1 MIIKNFIKAARL
13 RTLPLSISGIILGG
27 FLAMSDGLFNGV
39 IFSLALITTIGFQV
53 ISNFANDYGD
63 GVKGTDAIRIGE
75 ERMVSSG
82 KISPMQMKKAI
93 MISVILTIIFALFL
107 IYESF
112 GLSNFGYS
120 VLFFILG
127 IVSVVAAIKYTVG
140 NLAYG
145 YSGFGDVFVFLFFG
159 LLSVLG
165 SYFLFTK
172 EIYFLLALPAISI
185 GLLSTAVL
193 NLNNMRDYQNDKIS
207 AYQTLFTCMLTISK
221 LGAPIAPFYMDRLY
235 LDLIQHTGKE
245 AFKSVNLADFPK
257 ANTVMIDKALES
269 KMALAQM
276 ISSLVLSL
284 RATEKIKVRQPL
296 QKIMIPVA
304 SAEQKEEILA
314 ISDLIKHEV
323 NIKEIELLEDASDIL
338 VKQIK
343 PNFKVLG
350 PRFGKD
356 MRFVATAV
364 QNLDADAIKEIE
376 KQGHLEVEINGKFS
390 TLELSDVE
398 ITSQDIEGWL
408 VANQGAVTVALD
420 VTITESLR
428 EEGIARELV
437 NRIQNLRKDSGFELT
452 DHIDVFLVHE
462 TSMHKAIQT
471 NLDYIKVETLTHT
484 LHEVNQLDEGIEI
497 DFDDISTKLFI
508 KKHN

>member
-82 KISPMQMKKAI
+82 KISPKQMKKAI

-120 VLFFILG
+120 LLFFILG
-127 IVSVVAAIKYTVG
+127 IVSIVAAIKYTVG

-193 NLNNMRDYQNDKIS
+193 NLNNMRDYQNDKKSKKNTIVVKIGLKAAKRYHYSLLLLSFIS
-207 AYQTLFTCMLTISK
+207 AVSYVVLTFTKTVQFIFLLAYIPLVIHALFV
-221 LGAPIAPFYMDRLY
+221 Y
-235 LDLIQHTGKE
+235 
-245 AFKSVNLADFPK
+245 N
-257 ANTVMIDKALES
+257 N
-269 KMALAQM
+269 
-276 ISSLVLSL
+276 
-284 RATEKIKVRQPL
+284 
-296 QKIMIPVA
+296 
-304 SAEQKEEILA
+304 KEEL
-314 ISDLIKHEV
+314 
-323 NIKEIELLEDASDIL
+323 
-338 VKQIK
+338 
-343 PNFKVLG
+343 
-350 PRFGKD
+350 R
-356 MRFVATAV
+356 
-364 QNLDADAIKEIE
+364 LDA
-376 KQGHLEVEINGKFS
+376 
-390 TLELSDVE
+390 ELKK
-398 ITSQDIEGWL
+398 
-408 VANQGAVTVALD
+408 VALSTFLFS
-420 VTITESLR
+420 VLL
-428 EEGIARELV
+428 GLG
-437 NRIQNLRKDSGFELT
+437 Q
-452 DHIDVFLVHE
+452 VF
-462 TSMHKAIQT
+462 
-471 NLDYIKVETLTHT
+471 
-484 LHEVNQLDEGIEI
+484 
-497 DFDDISTKLFI
+497 
-508 KKHN
+508 